1 MRASVFLVSSLLL
14 SVNER
19 QSVNSHPESK
29 RRTRKDVLCVCVS
42 KRFTNI
48 YKGERKE
55 MKTGEEVKNKKK
67 KKKEIKN
74 RP

>member
-1 MRASVFLVSSLLL
+1 LRASVFLVSSLLL

-29 RRTRKDVLCVCVS
+29 RRTRKDVLCVCVCVS

-67 KKKEIKN
+67 KKK
-74 RP
+74 R